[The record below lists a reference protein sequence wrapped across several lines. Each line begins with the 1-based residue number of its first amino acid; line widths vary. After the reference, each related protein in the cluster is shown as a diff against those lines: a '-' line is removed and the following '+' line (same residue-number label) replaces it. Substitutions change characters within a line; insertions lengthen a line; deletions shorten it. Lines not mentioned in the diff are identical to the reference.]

1 MNLMN
6 ELLDCLNSIS
16 YEVFDEDYI
25 NELLD
30 NRDDDLFDSEWCRVF
45 KEIEALKNI
54 QNYTDKVKKE
64 QHKIREEAFMIII
77 ENNADGEDWHS
88 FISNLY
94 ENIKNGKY
102 KKSQHHY
109 QIPLTKTQR
118 NMAEKNNIPN
128 IFLNDV

>member
-1 MNLMN
+1 MTYKQMR
-6 ELLDCLNSIS
+6 EKLDEYNWDNGFDIPQKIIS
-16 YEVFDEDYI
+16 DENCDLAMALEIFYLGNGFEYFDT
-25 NELLD
+25 
-30 NRDDDLFDSEWCRVF
+30 DDSYSL
-45 KEIEALKNI
+45 
-54 QNYTDKVKKE
+54 
-64 QHKIREEAFMIII
+64 
-77 ENNADGEDWHS
+77 GEDWHS